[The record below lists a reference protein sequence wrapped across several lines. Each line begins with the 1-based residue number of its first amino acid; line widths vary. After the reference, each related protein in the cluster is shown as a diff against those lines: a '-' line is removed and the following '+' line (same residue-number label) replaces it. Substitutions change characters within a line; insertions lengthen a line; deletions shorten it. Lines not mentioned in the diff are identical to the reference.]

1 MIRSFLSAV
10 IVLLCFSLFES
21 AVLSNILVLP
31 AVPDFVL
38 LVLLYL
44 SIRNGKGFGEASGF
58 VSGIFLDF
66 LSSAPFGLNCLIRV
80 IIGYCSGLFTKT
92 LNSTGIFIPV
102 LMGFVMTIA
111 KFLLSWFISL
121 FYPSIVIPY
130 NPSTVSFYFE
140 LAANALFAPI
150 VFKFL
155 DLFSYMLIPE
165 DSL

>member
-31 AVPDFVL
+31 AVPDFAL
-38 LVLLYL
+38 IALLYL
-44 SIRNGKGFGEASGF
+44 AIRNGKGFGEASGF
-58 VSGIFLDF
+58 VSGFFLDF
-66 LSSAPFGLNCLIRV
+66 LSSAPIGLNCLVRV
-80 IIGYCSGLFTKT
+80 IIGYCSGIFDRT
-92 LNSTGIFIPV
+92 LNSNGIFIPII
-102 LMGFVMTIA
+102 LSLVMTAA

-130 NPSTVSFYFE
+130 DPSTAAFYFE
-140 LAANALFAPI
+140 LVANALLAPI
-150 VFKFL
+150 IFRFL

-165 DSL
+165 DEL